1 MKVTKSYLKQVIKE
15 ELRRLTETETFNFS
29 RVEQIKSFIE
39 SKPEYEKDIV
49 PFLNSQHEDL
59 EDHIISFLK
68 TNPSATGEDALQ
80 MLLNHAKGHS
90 THMRR
95 MSVAGKITRPR

>member
-1 MKVTKSYLKQVIKE
+1 MKITKSYLKQVIKE
-15 ELRRLTETETFNFS
+15 ELRRLTEEIDFS

-39 SKPEYEKDIV
+39 SKPAFETDIV
-49 PFLNSQHEDL
+49 PFLNSQKDSL

-68 TNPSATGEDALQ
+68 KNPSGTDDQALQ

>member
-1 MKVTKSYLKQVIKE
+1 MKITKSYLKQVIKE
-15 ELRRLTETETFNFS
+15 ELRRLTETFNSS
-29 RVEQIKSFIE
+29 RVEQIKSYIE

-49 PFLNSQHEDL
+49 PFLNNQEDSL

-68 TNPSATGEDALQ
+68 KNPSGTDDQALQ

>member
-1 MKVTKSYLKQVIKE
+1 MKITKSYLKQVIKE
-15 ELRRLTETETFNFS
+15 ELRRLTEEIDFS

-39 SKPEYEKDIV
+39 SKPVFETDIV
-49 PFLNSQHEDL
+49 PFLRSQDESL